1 MNVAQLVAVTASF
14 FVFDKVGRKPLLIF
28 GSIGMTISH
37 AIVAIMIGVYGNDW
51 AAHAAQ
57 GWVGVA
63 FIIVFMLFF
72 GLSWGPVPWG
82 MPSEVHSSSYRAKGT
97 ALAVCANWL
106 FNFII
111 VSLTLHHDFDADEK
125 GLITPPMIEGIGYGT
140 FVFFAAFAFLSG
152 IWAYFIAPETKGQT
166 LEQMDQVF
174 KSHTAAHDHAMKYQI
189 TRLAIGGGQTGG
201 HSGEDKGRN
210 LHVER
215 V

>member
-1 MNVAQLVAVTASF
+1 MSGVMNIAQLVAVTASF
-14 FVFDKVGRKPLLIF
+14 FVFDKIGRKPLLIF

-37 AIVAIMIGVYGNDW
+37 SIVAIMIGLFSDDW
-51 AAHAAQ
+51 AAHSAQ
-57 GWVGVA
+57 GWVGVV

-111 VSLTLHHDFDADEK
+111 
-125 GLITPPMIEGIGYGT
+125 GLITPPMIDGIGYGT
-140 FVFFAAFAFLSG
+140 FVFFACFSFLSG
-152 IWAYFIAPETKGQT
+152 VWAFFIAPETKGRT

-189 TRLAIGGGQTGG
+189 TRLAIGGSQAGG
-201 HSGEDKGRN
+201 HGVPDDKGRN